1 LQEIQIKALNTT
13 SGGAGTAGYALV
25 PVFVDPVIVDRSRKY
40 TPLVELIPRVTQMGM
55 YADFNVITAKGS
67 AFVAAQD
74 AAMTEHDDTEDRVS
88 KPIKFLYSVGRI
100 TGPMQAAMPSYM
112 IMGMTPIGS
121 GAGPTT
127 FAPAS
132 AMSAKHKEVI
142 TKSRA
147 MKELEEN
154 LILNGSVSS
163 DANEFDGIVIQQATT
178 NQYDAS
184 SAALTWDMVEETVQY
199 AFDDGGR
206 PNLAVASSSVVTAL
220 RKLMLDSGRYTMDN
234 LSAGSVLPFGVP
246 AQIVIQT
253 MVGPI
258 SVIPSMFLS
267 NVVGAKQIFFLDMD
281 YIEMRVLQ
289 DMTYEE
295 LAHVNDSSKFMLK
308 IYETFIMR
316 APGFNSFIDNL
327 A

>member
-1 LQEIQIKALNTT
+1 
-13 SGGAGTAGYALV
+13 
-25 PVFVDPVIVDRSRKY
+25 
-40 TPLVELIPRVTQMGM
+40 VELIPRVTQMGM

-100 TGPMQAAMPSYM
+100 TGPMGPMQAAMPSYM

-184 SAALTWDMVEETVQY
+184 S
-199 AFDDGGR
+199 GHGR
-206 PNLAVASSSVVTAL
+206 
-220 RKLMLDSGRYTMDN
+220 G
-234 LSAGSVLPFGVP
+234 
-246 AQIVIQT
+246 
-253 MVGPI
+253 
-258 SVIPSMFLS
+258 
-267 NVVGAKQIFFLDMD
+267 
-281 YIEMRVLQ
+281 
-289 DMTYEE
+289 
-295 LAHVNDSSKFMLK
+295 
-308 IYETFIMR
+308 
-316 APGFNSFIDNL
+316 NSPVCI
-327 A
+327 